1 MVETLRATRKFSTV
15 VLKSPY
21 IQFLSGPPDDPTSI
35 HKSGWVEGSSSYLS
49 LNWLLLVSS
58 KWKKKSSFQFKK
70 NNNLRN
76 KMIERT
82 YNEVLSAVV
91 NELLHPLLAVF
102 TPHVRL

>member
-1 MVETLRATRKFSTV
+1 MDRRIV
-15 VLKSPY
+15 VISLPQLAIIGLLKM
-21 IQFLSGPPDDPTSI
+21 
-35 HKSGWVEGSSSYLS
+35 K
-49 LNWLLLVSS
+49 
-58 KWKKKSSFQFKK
+58 KKKSSFQFKK